1 MKLELDDFS
10 PVEKIQKDM
19 TQTQQKIQEEEKEE
33 RREEYCK
40 KELQKLEQKYK
51 HLVEEVSKEYYE
63 KGQQETQ
70 ERLEA
75 TYQKRLEEL
84 TSHYEKKLEENK
96 KIERQK
102 IDDLEARLYKK
113 YERYIAQL
121 TNILLDSFGEIL
133 EFLYINKQNTPYVT
147 EVIAK
152 LLEDFHQ
159 FIPLSITVAESM
171 VDEMRKIFHNIEIK
185 GSSELQHNEF
195 IIDFNEF
202 KVENR
207 IEEKLKI
214 IEDEI
219 KREIKKLT

>member
-19 TQTQQKIQEEEKEE
+19 TQTQQKMQEKEKE
-33 RREEYCK
+33 DKREEYYK

-51 HLVEEVSKEYYE
+51 HLVDEVSKEYYE
-63 KGQQETQ
+63 KGLRETQ

-75 TYQKRLEEL
+75 TYQKKLEEI
-84 TSHYEKKLEENK
+84 TSQYEMKLKENK
-96 KIERQK
+96 KIEQQK
-102 IDDLEARLYKK
+102 INDLEASLYKT

-121 TNILLDSFGEIL
+121 TNILLDSLSEIL
-133 EFLYINKQNTPYVT
+133 EFLYINKQNSPYVT
-147 EVIAK
+147 EIITR
-152 LLEDFHQ
+152 LLEDFHH
-159 FIPLSITVAESM
+159 FIPLSITVSESM
-171 VDEMRKIFHNIEIK
+171 VDEMRKVFHNIEIK

-202 KVENR
+202 KIENR
-207 IEEKLKI
+207 IKEKLKI

-219 KREIKKLT
+219 KREIKKIT